1 MRLEDDVVVVSGVRE
16 GGGGGAGYVVGASP
30 YLHSIGMWTQT
41 GSENCFPKYFSLEI
55 GFYQRQQR
63 KKTRPQWRLFRRLPA
78 YKRLMRTTGCG
89 LPAVRRDKTPPGVP
103 RSHHNQRFRVST
115 SAFNK
120 RANTHSHHS
129 ATFLTLFPSP
139 LLLTELMSPQPYI
152 ANIMSWV
159 KYAEARVGAP
169 DCIAFLLETALVRR
183 RRFLSAP
190 HSAHL
195 LNPARPP
202 LAPGDR
208 VTPMGAVLWRRSDS
222 R

>member
-1 MRLEDDVVVVSGVRE
+1 MKMFSK
-16 GGGGGAGYVVGASP
+16 
-30 YLHSIGMWTQT
+30 I
-41 GSENCFPKYFSLEI
+41 KYYSLEI
-55 GFYQRQQR
+55 GFLSAAAENGD
-63 KKTRPQWRLFRRLPA
+63 TPQWRLFRRLPA

-103 RSHHNQRFRVST
+103 RSPHNQRFRVST